1 MTRSRPAVGLTCMP
15 ANEVAFGFRCTRRT
29 SLRELTTTRL
39 AEGLGADESL
49 AFEVLIGIVRD
60 EIERRDNLV
69 NMVHPRHHEIG
80 ISGPAAGFAYFYC
93 LRNPL

>member
-1 MTRSRPAVGLTCMP
+1 M
-15 ANEVAFGFRCTRRT
+15 
-29 SLRELTTTRL
+29 RELTTTRL
-39 AEGLGADESL
+39 AEGLGADGSL

-80 ISGPAAGFAYFYC
+80 ISGPAARG
-93 LRNPL
+93 LLISIVSGTSLTS